1 MEALITERFRIF
13 KYNKKYKVMKRKKR
27 LIEELKKEVL
37 FFYDLEVTDEIT
49 GEFVDWYFH
58 YKRNPIIETGERED
72 FMLFLEE
79 KEIIKLK

>member
-1 MEALITERFRIF
+1 
-13 KYNKKYKVMKRKKR
+13 MKRKKQ

-49 GEFVDWYFH
+49 DEFVSWYF
-58 YKRNPIIETGERED
+58 YRKRNPIIDTGERED

-79 KEIIKLK
+79 KGIITLK